1 MKMCWHC
8 CLSRKD
14 AMPRLRASHRLR
26 ADPLPRVNNDRLI
39 VVGSRKVALGGIGRT
54 TLALEAML
62 LIAVTSMVMALV
74 VFSDASAAA
83 PENRSLVV
91 SVDRLP
97 QRTILDAGRVSA
109 GDGFQLSILLR
120 SELGQP
126 LSIRSVSSDCGCLK
140 VEADP
145 GESRPSE
152 SPHAEPQESQ
162 PQESQPQK
170 SQPEETQSPHRGS
183 AVLRVQLAPSHKV
196 GRIRRNLRV
205 VFDQAPTLPL
215 DLGLD
220 TLVDGPLRFESSGAS
235 IESPGDTITIAGVKR
250 DDGIDLLE
258 CEALRGCCEVLGFE
272 QTADRFLLRIR
283 PLVSFGSARELFR
296 IRFGRSGGRGR
307 TFVDLPFELRSI
319 SPLRF
324 FPSIAP
330 IRFEEGAW
338 RSAAK
343 LVLAPDANVDVDRL
357 ELSIERK
364 DGSVVKPDQY
374 RVNLLQ
380 TSVVLYSIDVEY
392 FAADGESNRPARLR
406 IADANEEHSATLHF
420 STP

>member
-1 MKMCWHC
+1 
-8 CLSRKD
+8 
-14 AMPRLRASHRLR
+14 MPRLRASHRLR

-54 TLALEAML
+54 TNALEAML

-91 SVDRLP
+91 PVDRLP

-162 PQESQPQK
+162 PQESQLQK

>member
-1 MKMCWHC
+1 
-8 CLSRKD
+8 
-14 AMPRLRASHRLR
+14 MPRLRASHRLR

-109 GDGFQLSILLR
+109 GDGFQLSLLLR

-152 SPHAEPQESQ
+152 SPHA
-162 PQESQPQK
+162 QPQK

-258 CEALRGCCEVLGFE
+258 CEALRGCGEVLGFE

-406 IADANEEHSATLHF
+406 IADANEEQSATLHF